1 MPLPAQFQVVQH
13 HRALDNGLELE
24 KQWMHQAAE
33 DGKAYAHLWQS
44 SRGWVVPKSYLLRA
58 TEALLHKQ
66 GCFIRSSGGG
76 LVPQGPGIW
85 NLSLIW
91 SVSQAF
97 DLDINEIYL
106 AMCLKIAV
114 ALKELGIYV
123 STGSTPGSFCDG
135 KFNLS
140 VHGQKLVGTAQS
152 WKKINGTKVVLAH
165 AVLLVDI
172 EAEPLIQAANAVEES
187 IGSKRR
193 YLANSITSI
202 AQECCFSGDIEMQ
215 TLSALTHQFSTQH
228 LEISHGTS

>member
-13 HRALDNGLELE
+13 HRTLDNGLELE
-24 KQWMHQAAE
+24 MQWMHQAAK

-44 SRGWVVPKSYLLRA
+44 SKGWVVPKSYLLGA
-58 TEALLHKQ
+58 TEAMLHKQ

-97 DLDINEIYL
+97 DLDIIEIYQ
-106 AMCLKIAV
+106 AV
-114 ALKELGIYV
+114 CFKLTAAFKDLGIYV
-123 STGSTPGSFCDG
+123 STGHTPGSFCDG

-140 VHGQKLVGTAQS
+140 VNGQKLVGTAQS

-172 EAEPLIQAANAVEES
+172 EAETLIQAANAVEES
-187 IGSKRR
+187 IGSNRR

-202 AQECCFSGDIEMQ
+202 AQECCINGDIEMQ
-215 TLSALTHQFSTQH
+215 TLSALAHQFTTQH